1 MLLLSET
8 YYSTYTLSSKN
19 KRLTKNSLVFLLRNK
34 TKRFFDCNRGVLA
47 VTAMVFGPSENACI
61 RAAVFRVRR
70 VEFNGE
76 NYLLAAKKSF
86 SSLAQSSA
94 RMPPSTSKLW
104 FNWLTTDRSITLP
117 QAPPRGS

>member
-47 VTAMVFGPSENACI
+47 VTATGFGPSENACI

-76 NYLLAAKKSF
+76 KLSFGGEKIFQQFGAVVGENAAF
-86 SSLAQSSA
+86 DL
-94 RMPPSTSKLW
+94 
-104 FNWLTTDRSITLP
+104 
-117 QAPPRGS
+117 